1 MESAFAKFGGVTEEV
16 LFDNARALVIEH
28 DPATRTVV
36 FNDKL
41 KAFAKHW
48 GFRPRACAP
57 YRARTKGKT
66 ENGVGYVKRNA
77 VAGRS
82 FPTWEA
88 FEAHLEAWT
97 REVADMRVH
106 GTTGE
111 APILRFQRDEAKAL
125 KPIVGMPPFHVARDL
140 IRRVRADCAVE
151 IDGNAYSVPWRLIGE
166 MVRATI
172 MDGTVHIYY
181 GSRQVA
187 VHQACAGRRQRSV
200 DPAHFDGLAGSR
212 RSYPRPSDLPSSSP
226 QLSPALLRSL
236 GEYEALLGGGF

>member
-1 MESAFAKFGGVTEEV
+1 M
-16 LFDNARALVIEH
+16 
-28 DPATRTVV
+28 

-77 VAGRS
+77 IAGRS

-88 FEAHLEAWT
+88 FEAHLDVWT
-97 REVADMRVH
+97 REVADVRVH

-111 APILRFQRDEAKAL
+111 APIERFRRAEATAL
-125 KPIVGMPPFHVARDL
+125 KSVAGIPPFHVAREL
-140 IRRVRADCAVE
+140 IRRVQADCAVE

-166 MVRATI
+166 MVRATV
-172 MDGTVHIYY
+172 MDGIVRVYH
-181 GSRQVA
+181 GSQEVA
-187 VHQACAGRRQRSV
+187 VHLTCSGRRQRAV
-200 DPAHFDGLAGSR
+200 DPAHFCGLAGLGPSYR
-212 RSYPRPSDLPSSSP
+212 RPVDLASSAVHFP
-226 QLSPALLRSL
+226 PALLRSL